1 LKLNYKDI
9 LKLVVSIGLTV
20 WVVSATTKEISWD
33 NIITGLQSVEYGWV
47 LLSIAISVISH
58 LLRAYRWTLLLD
70 TQNYKPGIFTT
81 YLALMIGYLANMAI
95 PRLGEVARCTVLN
108 REEKIPVSFSLGTV
122 ITDRLLDLMML
133 GIMAVF
139 LLSMEFELLETFFTH
154 NFSEKLSS
162 IISLWPYLLTAGL
175 LGLALIIYLLNKAKR
190 ESNESSLFYKLG
202 RFIQDLLAGIGA
214 VRKVKRP
221 LLFWLSTLGIWTA
234 YFLMLYIISFGFAPT
249 DDLSLMAGVA
259 VLVMGSLGMAAPV
272 NNGIG
277 AYQALVAGILVLYG
291 ISETDGLV
299 FAVVSHGSQLFSV
312 IIIGFLSLMIL
323 NFRKRKK
330 TKGAK
335 QSENSQPAR
344 A

>member
-1 LKLNYKDI
+1 M
-9 LKLVVSIGLTV
+9 SIGLTV
-20 WVVSATTKEISWD
+20 WVISATTKEISWGD
-33 NIITGLQSVEYGWV
+33 IITGLHSVEYGWV
-47 LLSIAISVISH
+47 LLSIAISVMSH

-108 REEKIPVSFSLGTV
+108 KEEKIPVSFSLGTV

-133 GIMAVF
+133 GILAVF
-139 LLSMEFELLETFFTH
+139 LLAMEFGLLETFFTH
-154 NFSEKLSS
+154 NFNEKFSS
-162 IISLWPYLLTAGL
+162 IVGLWPYLLTAGL
-175 LGLALIIYLLNKAKR
+175 LGFVLVIYLLNKAKR
-190 ESNESSLFYKLG
+190 ESNVNSLLYKLG
-202 RFIQDLLAGIGA
+202 RFIQNLLAGIGA
-214 VRKVKRP
+214 IKKVKKP

-234 YFLMLYIISFGFAPT
+234 YFLMLYVISFGFTPT

-277 AYQALVAGILVLYG
+277 AYQALVSGILVLYG

-335 QSENSQPAR
+335 QSENSQPAS